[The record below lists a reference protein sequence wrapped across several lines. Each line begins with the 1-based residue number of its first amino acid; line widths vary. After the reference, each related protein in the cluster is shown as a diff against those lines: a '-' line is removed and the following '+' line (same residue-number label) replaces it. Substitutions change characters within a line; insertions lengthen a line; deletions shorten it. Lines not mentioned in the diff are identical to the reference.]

1 MKSICIVAYTDYLT
15 DARVMR
21 QAESAYD
28 AGYAVDVITPISRGQ
43 EEKLVSNHVTIHRL
57 RTGQYRGTEKS
68 LYVLSYLGFFIRC
81 FGRISRLQIKN
92 NYRIIQVCN
101 MPDFLVFS
109 AVFAKLMGAR
119 IILDI
124 HDPMPQTYMAK
135 FPGSGR
141 KRLYHLI
148 LWLEKL
154 SAAFADKVLTVHE
167 PVKRDI
173 LLRDG
178 IPAGKISVVANFA
191 DDRIFTVHDP
201 YTIDLPLRMI
211 YYGTVSARFGFEG
224 VLSAIR
230 RVRHRDRLYFKIIG
244 KGDYEATLRERIG
257 ALGLGA
263 VVEFENTSYPLRQ
276 LPEIIGRYHLG
287 LVPYSPSPATDYML
301 PVKLMELFAMGIP
314 AITVPNTA
322 IRYYIDES
330 LYFGYDPRN
339 MDTLTLLIDRLI
351 DDPSLILSKREA
363 VLSESARYLWK
374 NERLKYLDIL
384 AQLSI

>member
-1 MKSICIVAYTDYLT
+1 MKSICIIAYTDYLT

-21 QAESAYD
+21 QAESACH

-57 RTGQYRGTEKS
+57 RTGQYRGSEKT
-68 LYVLSYLGFFIRC
+68 LYVLSYLDFFIRC
-81 FGRISRLQIKN
+81 LVRISRLHIKN

-109 AVFAKLMGAR
+109 AVFAKLTGAK

-141 KRLYHLI
+141 RGFYHLI

-154 SAAFADKVLTVHE
+154 SAAFSDRVITVHE

-191 DDRIFTVHDP
+191 DEGIFRVHDP
-201 YTIDLPLRMI
+201 YTIDLPIRMI

-230 RVRHRDRLYFKIIG
+230 KVRQMDKLFFKIIG
-244 KGDYEATLRERIG
+244 KGDDDAALRERIG

-263 VVEFENTSYPLRQ
+263 IVEFDNTSYPLRQ

-301 PVKLMELFAMGIP
+301 PVKLMELLAMGIP

-322 IRYYIDES
+322 IRYYLDER

-339 MDTLTLLIDRLI
+339 MDTLTLLIDRIL
-351 DDPSLILSKREA
+351 DDPSLLLGKREA
-363 VLSESARYLWK
+363 VLRESARYLWK
-374 NERLKYLDIL
+374 NERLKYLDVL
-384 AQLSI
+384 AQLLM

>member
-1 MKSICIVAYTDYLT
+1 
-15 DARVMR
+15 
-21 QAESAYD
+21 
-28 AGYAVDVITPISRGQ
+28 
-43 EEKLVSNHVTIHRL
+43 
-57 RTGQYRGTEKS
+57 
-68 LYVLSYLGFFIRC
+68 
-81 FGRISRLQIKN
+81 
-92 NYRIIQVCN
+92 

-109 AVFAKLMGAR
+109 AVFAKLTGAK

-124 HDPMPQTYMAK
+124 HDPMPRIYMTK

-191 DDRIFTVHDP
+191 DDRIFAVHDP

-230 RVRHRDRLYFKIIG
+230 RVRQRDKLYFKIIG

-287 LVPYSPSPATDYML
+287 LVPYSPSTATDYML
-301 PVKLMELFAMGIP
+301 PVKLMELLAMGIP

-322 IRYYIDES
+322 IRYYLDER

-339 MDTLTLLIDRLI
+339 MDTLTLLIDRIL
-351 DDPSLILSKREA
+351 DDPSLLLGKREA

-374 NERLKYLDIL
+374 NERFKYLDIL